1 MQGPAAPKGLT
12 VNVRKNKLVALAALG
27 LTGGLALSACGG
39 GNGGDGGSAGGG
51 AGSDGG
57 GAAAGSYAELTG
69 SLAGS
74 GASSMQNAQ
83 TAWTETFMGL
93 VQAEGGDL
101 TVTYDPTGSG
111 TGREQFLNSEV
122 KFAGTDAPLDE
133 EELAASTE
141 VCNGEQA
148 FNLPVYISP
157 IAVVYNLE
165 GVEELNLTAEVIGG
179 IFAGTITTW
188 NDPAIVEHNPDANLP
203 DKDIVPVHRSDDSG
217 TTENF
222 TEYLSEN
229 APEAWTHGPIET
241 WPISGGQS
249 GDGTSGLISTVEGG
263 DGTIGYADASQAG
276 NLGIAKIQ
284 VGEEFVEYSAD
295 AAAKAVDVSP
305 RAEGRAENDI
315 VVELDRT
322 TTEAGVYPIVLIS
335 YLALCGSYADAGEG
349 EAVKAYASY
358 IISEDGQQV
367 GAQNA
372 GSAPLSDE
380 LSAEAQAAIDGITAG

>member
-1 MQGPAAPKGLT
+1 M
-12 VNVRKNKLVALAALG
+12 NVRKNKLVALAALG

-39 GNGGDGGSAGGG
+39 GDTGNGGDGGNAGGNGGSDAGGQEGG
-51 AGSDGG
+51 AG
-57 GAAAGSYAELTG
+57 YAELTG
-69 SLAGS
+69 SIAGS

-83 TAWTETFMGL
+83 TAWTESFMGL
-93 VQAEGGDL
+93 VQAEGGDV
-101 TVTYDPTGSG
+101 TVTYDATGSG

-122 KFAGTDAPLDE
+122 KFAGTDSPLDE

-165 GVEELNLTAEVIGG
+165 GVDELNLTPEVIGG
-179 IFAGTITTW
+179 IFAGDITKW
-188 NDPAIVEHNPDANLP
+188 NDEKIVEHNPDANLP

-229 APEAWTHGPIET
+229 APDAWTHGPIET
-241 WPISGGQS
+241 WPIDGGQS

-284 VGEEFVEYSAD
+284 VGEEFVEYSAE

-305 RAEGRAENDI
+305 RAEGREENDI

-322 TTEAGVYPIVLIS
+322 TTEQGVYPIVLIS

-367 GAQNA
+367 GADNA

-380 LSAEAQAAIDGITAG
+380 LSSEAQAAIDGIQVG

>member
-1 MQGPAAPKGLT
+1 M
-12 VNVRKNKLVALAALG
+12 NVRKNKLVALAALG

-39 GNGGDGGSAGGG
+39 GDTGNGGDGGNAGGNGGSNGSDAGGQEGG
-51 AGSDGG
+51 AG
-57 GAAAGSYAELTG
+57 YAELTG
-69 SLAGS
+69 SIAGS

-83 TAWTETFMGL
+83 TAWTESFMGL
-93 VQAEGGDL
+93 VQAEGGDV
-101 TVTYDPTGSG
+101 TVTYDATGSG

-122 KFAGTDAPLDE
+122 KFAGTDSPLDE

-165 GVEELNLTAEVIGG
+165 GVDELNLTPEVIGG
-179 IFAGTITTW
+179 IFAGDITKW
-188 NDPAIVEHNPDANLP
+188 NDEKIVEHNPDANLP

-241 WPISGGQS
+241 WPIEGGQS

-284 VGEEFVEYSAD
+284 VGEEFVEYSAE

-305 RAEGRAENDI
+305 RAEGREENDI

-322 TTEAGVYPIVLIS
+322 TTEQGVYPIVLIS

-358 IISEDGQQV
+358 VISEDGQQV
-367 GAQNA
+367 GADNA

-380 LSAEAQAAIDGITAG
+380 LSSEAQAAIDGIQVG

>member
-1 MQGPAAPKGLT
+1 M
-12 VNVRKNKLVALAALG
+12 NVRKNKLVALAALG

-39 GNGGDGGSAGGG
+39 GDAGNGGDGGNAGGNGGSNGSDAGGQEGG
-51 AGSDGG
+51 AG
-57 GAAAGSYAELTG
+57 YAELTG
-69 SLAGS
+69 SIAGS

-83 TAWTETFMGL
+83 TAWTESFMGL
-93 VQAEGGDL
+93 VQAEGGDV
-101 TVTYDPTGSG
+101 TVTYDATGSG

-122 KFAGTDAPLDE
+122 KFAGTDSPLDE

-165 GVEELNLTAEVIGG
+165 GVDELNLTPEVIGG
-179 IFAGTITTW
+179 IFAGDITKW
-188 NDPAIVEHNPDANLP
+188 NDEKIVEHNPDANLP

-229 APEAWTHGPIET
+229 APDAWTHGPIET
-241 WPISGGQS
+241 WPIDGGQS

-284 VGEEFVEYSAD
+284 VGEEFVEYSAE

-305 RAEGRAENDI
+305 RAEGREENDI

-322 TTEAGVYPIVLIS
+322 TTEQGVYPIVLIS

-367 GAQNA
+367 GADNA

-380 LSAEAQAAIDGITAG
+380 LSSEAQAAIDGIQVG

>member
-1 MQGPAAPKGLT
+1 M
-12 VNVRKNKLVALAALG
+12 NVRKNKLVALAALG

-39 GNGGDGGSAGGG
+39 GDTGNGGDGGNAGGNGGSNGSDAGGQEGG
-51 AGSDGG
+51 AG
-57 GAAAGSYAELTG
+57 YAELTG
-69 SLAGS
+69 SIAGS

-83 TAWTETFMGL
+83 TAWTESFMGL
-93 VQAEGGDL
+93 VQAEGGDV
-101 TVTYDPTGSG
+101 TVTYDATGSG

-122 KFAGTDAPLDE
+122 KFAGTDSPLDE

-165 GVEELNLTAEVIGG
+165 GVDELNLTPEVIGG
-179 IFAGTITTW
+179 IFAGDITKW
-188 NDPAIVEHNPDANLP
+188 NDEKIVEHNPDANLP

-229 APEAWTHGPIET
+229 APDAWTHGPVET
-241 WPISGGQS
+241 WPIDGGQS

-284 VGEEFVEYSAD
+284 VGEEFVEYSAE

-305 RAEGRAENDI
+305 RAEGREENDI

-322 TTEAGVYPIVLIS
+322 TTEQGVYPIVLIS

-367 GAQNA
+367 GADNA

-380 LSAEAQAAIDGITAG
+380 LSSEAQAAIDGIQVG

>member
-1 MQGPAAPKGLT
+1 M
-12 VNVRKNKLVALAALG
+12 NVRKNKLVALAALG

-39 GNGGDGGSAGGG
+39 GDTGNGGDGGNAGGNGGSNGSDAGGQEGG
-51 AGSDGG
+51 AG
-57 GAAAGSYAELTG
+57 YAELTG
-69 SLAGS
+69 SIAGS

-83 TAWTETFMGL
+83 TAWTESFMGL
-93 VQAEGGDL
+93 VQAEGGDV
-101 TVTYDPTGSG
+101 TVTYDATGSG

-122 KFAGTDAPLDE
+122 KFAGTDSPLDE

-165 GVEELNLTAEVIGG
+165 GVDELNLTPEVIGG
-179 IFAGTITTW
+179 IFAGDITKW
-188 NDPAIVEHNPDANLP
+188 NDEKIVEHNPDANLP

-229 APEAWTHGPIET
+229 APDAWTHGPIET
-241 WPISGGQS
+241 WPIKGGQS

-284 VGEEFVEYSAD
+284 VGEEFVEYSAE

-305 RAEGRAENDI
+305 RAEGREENDI

-322 TTEAGVYPIVLIS
+322 TTEQGVYPIVLIS

-367 GAQNA
+367 GADNA

-380 LSAEAQAAIDGITAG
+380 LSSEAQAAIDGIQVG